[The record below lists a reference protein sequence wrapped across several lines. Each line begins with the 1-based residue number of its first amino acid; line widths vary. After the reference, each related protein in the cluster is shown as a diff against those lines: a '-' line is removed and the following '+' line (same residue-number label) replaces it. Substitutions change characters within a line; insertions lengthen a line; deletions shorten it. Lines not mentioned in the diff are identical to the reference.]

1 MPFVPI
7 SDEELKS
14 LNSLESKRFVPI
26 SNEELK
32 ALNSSL
38 QLASQQPAKGVTGT
52 TTKVS
57 ATSTGKLPAA
67 EPYQVPLP
75 DAMVSVSGGR
85 TERNGG
91 SADSLAPAPFESVVN
106 NPDFATLSKYKSEKS
121 DAGKRFDFQNK
132 AYHYLNDNSY
142 WDGNQTLAD
151 IDAAIFTRN
160 DALSEMTPLE
170 ISIYNYYVNSG
181 DRKTAQAYLQSLR
194 TKLQERKADTIAKE
208 ISKKDGADKVL
219 SAAGLALTGG
229 MSAANSGLEQYLEML
244 TGSDKIVD
252 KNWMEQAQANVRP
265 ELSGGLGVM
274 SDVLYSAGNMAN
286 SAVLGAANPVAGATL
301 MGAQTAGNAYG
312 DTIKEGYSKNEAL
325 LYAGINGALE
335 SGLQYVLGG
344 IGALGKGGA
353 SKLLAKVPAL
363 QTLGKTIEAS
373 IKNPTVQ
380 AGLKS
385 AGKYIAS
392 MGDEAFEEYLQSV
405 VDPVVRNAV
414 LDENNELN
422 PLSEDALYSAL
433 VGAISGGLMNLPGAV
448 TDFTGSKRADTS
460 ANGQWTNGANDD
472 IMETVK
478 GGSLD
483 GRENA
488 QQENAPGGHAGVPGQ
503 IFTVTDSELEKTVP
517 GMERRAD
524 YRGVG
529 LAVTEALQ
537 RRGITPVA
545 LAYTNDSD
553 GFHQAIGRAKQN
565 NMHGAFVTQ
574 HEVSEYANDALFL
587 SEDGNTG
594 VAVTPDGDIVS
605 VFKNPN
611 GKAKKAVH
619 SILLTALEN
628 GGVKLDNFDG
638 ALSDMYWNHGFIPVV
653 RTSFDPEFAPTDWN
667 YARDG
672 QPDII
677 FWAHNGEDAQTV
689 ARRIGEYG
697 DLPDLTKLP
706 VMSYDEAAAYR
717 DNILKQRADSGNT
730 GSAFFD
736 ADSKGSTDNIDAI
749 VRDVFGYGKA
759 ETQEEVRKP
768 DLSQEAK
775 SSRAAKARETGSMFN
790 INPND
795 IETAAILAERTGRNI
810 EFVGTLGEGINGK
823 YDAETGTLYIA
834 ADSPNPV
841 KTILKHELTHSL
853 EGTQAYTELSKFVSD
868 ILVKETG
875 MSLDEIIE
883 AKIGIY
889 GLSGETLD
897 SNGALAELVADY
909 VGDNLF
915 TSEKAIRQLSA
926 EKPSLARRI
935 LNWIRSMKAKLFGTN
950 HEKKMAEAERMYHD
964 ALMEPFVEGSDS
976 SYAKYSIQHDADGKR
991 YVHVD
996 TDQEIFNGKS
1006 VKEMRETA
1014 RKYILDAFRGKVLPV
1029 GDGDKA
1035 FVNGRSASEYA
1046 NPANRRMPD
1055 ELKSAKM
1062 RASTEL
1068 DNLLAVS
1075 DKIGNVP
1082 DDGRHPEATGG
1093 WDVYRTNFEV
1103 GGEMFSGEVKI
1114 KVTDKGRLF
1123 YDVTKIERTA
1133 RNRDQT
1139 RFNLAA
1145 ASGSSSDTTIPQ
1157 THNGVNTSISEN
1169 SAYDTGRYALKT
1181 RVENSDGVE
1190 LTDGQE
1196 RYFEKS
1202 QARDDEGRLLV
1213 VYHATDA
1220 DFTVFDKAKQGS
1232 ANDPGVWGSGFYFD
1246 TDQSFAEEFGSKSKP
1261 YYLNITNPL
1270 RTTYDADCHVVAGIF
1285 RRAGID
1291 IPFKIKPDTSLLQF
1305 IKKFGNRKFSDTLQA
1320 LGYDGVIVSGEE
1332 CVIFEPEQAKLT
1344 NNINPSGDPD
1354 IRHSIG
1360 VSSGDT
1366 IADIKAMVERYGA
1379 IKRGE
1384 APARD
1389 VEIPKQT
1396 NDQTRTRQYVRTA
1409 AEASQVPDSFING
1422 ITQDVMNDVYAYV
1435 PISNNEAMNRAVSTV
1450 ENMGL
1455 DKAIEQWNAAVNG
1468 DHMPGKY
1475 DVALGEYLLTLAVKN
1490 NDPAL
1495 ASKMIIELSTVAT
1508 NAGQAVQAMSMLKR
1522 MTPEGQLMALQKVAD
1537 RINRERPDSN
1547 VKIPETI
1554 IDRVQRVNPRDTE
1567 AVDQIMHDGLVA
1579 IAEQVPSTWLDKW
1592 NAWRYL
1598 AMLGNP
1604 RTHIRNIA
1612 GNAAFAPIVYTK
1624 DFLAGAIEGVV
1635 DAASKATGGQGIAR
1649 TKTALSALPFSKRS
1663 EYLDF
1668 VREDFQKMKDVI
1680 NGGGGKNPAD
1690 VVRDNQK
1697 VFTSKLMQPVE
1708 KAGKR
1713 NSKLLE
1719 AQDLAFKK
1727 IHYERALMQ
1736 YLAANKI
1743 DLSTVTEETLNRGR
1757 NYAIREAQK
1766 ATFADASAFAS
1777 ALNRLSRQHKAAQF
1791 LIEGN
1796 LPFKKTP
1803 VNILKRGVEY
1813 SPAGVLDAVTRKAYQ
1828 LKTGK
1833 IGAAE
1838 FIDSL
1843 SAGLTGTGV
1852 MALGMWLASAG
1863 LLSGGLGDDK
1873 DDQFSKLQGEQEYA
1887 LKIGDTSYTIDWA
1900 APAALPLF
1908 VGAEIVDLYRDSKTG
1923 EVPLS
1928 KLLESLTNLSEPM
1941 VNMSMLQGVKE
1952 AIENVK
1958 FSNQEIPDIIFN
1970 SIASYMGQGVPTL
1983 LGQIART
1990 TDDTRRRNYVEQ
2002 GSAFPSLQMALQ
2014 RNKSKIP
2021 GALQTQQPYVDA
2033 WGREEPTGNIAERA
2047 FSNFLSP
2054 GYTSEKQTSYM
2065 EKELERLY
2073 EETGDSSVLPSS
2085 AQKSVTNQGE
2095 KYVLT
2100 AEEYTEYQRTMGKTS
2115 YELLSKLTGS
2125 SEYKKLT
2132 DEQRTDAVSE
2142 VYSYAKDLAK
2152 EEMLKSRGVKYEP
2165 SSKRQSMD
2173 AAKKNGVPLSTYL
2186 LYSIQ
2191 AKDLKSDKKSNGDTV
2206 SGSLKR
2212 KKEELLNNMGVTA
2225 QQKRILLLLDGYG
2238 SKQQREQLLT
2248 GAVSSGSVY
2257 EETAIDRLLKGA
2269 LS

>member
-503 IFTVTDSELEKTVP
+503 IFTVADSELEKTVP

-638 ALSDMYWNHGFIPVV
+638 ALSDMYWNHGFIPVA

-677 FWAHNGEDAQTV
+677 FWVHNGEDAQTV

-749 VRDVFGYGKA
+749 VRDVFGYGQQTDEQANPGNGDVQSDKWSKPESHWTAENQNVDANEGAAIKSVTEIVQKIRNAFGIPISTGKFNQRAYGIYKTRAEAIRTKVSDALPTIAHELGHHFDKRYGLYVLPSTNEAIQVLISTRPEFAKSYEVEQLPGEAVAEFMRDYLTDRTLAESKYPEFYKTFVKVIPEDQIKKLNSIGDDINRYMFADLHERAKA
-759 ETQEEVRKP
+759 NIVTREESQKIYRSQKSLGDLLTRAKELFSDTAAKVELFGKDAHDRYWISKDVDGMIERMIAGEYMTDIDGKPVEWPDETGHVKPVESLARIMSEITESQKKEFDAYLTYRHGLEFLANGKRVFADDRLNNSEYMRSKMASMESEFPAFKDTAEKIYRWHDIFMRKWVVEPGLITKEAYELLHEKYPSYVPFYRAVENGKGGARGSVANQTSPIKRAKGSGKAILSPVENICVSVDKCVKAADRNAVMQVMAKALRENDGLGYLMEEVPASRIPKTVSSESVKQKISKALK
-768 DLSQEAK
+768 DAGVESDITEALNEAIGADVTQWVVNPHQGADIVWMIEDGK
-775 SSRAAKARETGSMFN
+775 KKYFQIHDKGLMAALTNLTPYQANGFFSVLGTASRAFKALNTGA
-790 INPND
+790 NPIWAAQSNAIRD
-795 IETAAILAERTGRNI
+795 FFTTWHYGSENNPIKFMGQYIKAIVDTVNGLRGKEGMYSEYRAGGGGNSAPISNPKRIKSVAQDLYKQDRGGFRKVIENRIRILEAIEAFSDVIETAPRLAE
-810 EFVGTLGEGINGK
+810 
-823 YDAETGTLYIA
+823 
-834 ADSPNPV
+834 
-841 KTILKHELTHSL
+841 
-853 EGTQAYTELSKFVSD
+853 YT
-868 ILVKETG
+868 
-875 MSLDEIIE
+875 
-883 AKIGIY
+883 
-889 GLSGETLD
+889 
-897 SNGALAELVADY
+897 
-909 VGDNLF
+909 
-915 TSEKAIRQLSA
+915 RQ
-926 EKPSLARRI
+926 R
-935 LNWIRSMKAKLFGTN
+935 
-950 HEKKMAEAERMYHD
+950 
-964 ALMEPFVEGSDS
+964 
-976 SYAKYSIQHDADGKR
+976 KR
-991 YVHVD
+991 
-996 TDQEIFNGKS
+996 
-1006 VKEMRETA
+1006 
-1014 RKYILDAFRGKVLPV
+1014 
-1029 GDGDKA
+1029 
-1035 FVNGRSASEYA
+1035 
-1046 NPANRRMPD
+1046 
-1055 ELKSAKM
+1055 
-1062 RASTEL
+1062 
-1068 DNLLAVS
+1068 
-1075 DKIGNVP
+1075 
-1082 DDGRHPEATGG
+1082 
-1093 WDVYRTNFEV
+1093 
-1103 GGEMFSGEVKI
+1103 
-1114 KVTDKGRLF
+1114 
-1123 YDVTKIERTA
+1123 
-1133 RNRDQT
+1133 
-1139 RFNLAA
+1139 
-1145 ASGSSSDTTIPQ
+1145 
-1157 THNGVNTSISEN
+1157 GV
-1169 SAYDTGRYALKT
+1169 
-1181 RVENSDGVE
+1181 
-1190 LTDGQE
+1190 
-1196 RYFEKS
+1196 
-1202 QARDDEGRLLV
+1202 
-1213 VYHATDA
+1213 
-1220 DFTVFDKAKQGS
+1220 
-1232 ANDPGVWGSGFYFD
+1232 
-1246 TDQSFAEEFGSKSKP
+1246 
-1261 YYLNITNPL
+1261 
-1270 RTTYDADCHVVAGIF
+1270 
-1285 RRAGID
+1285 
-1291 IPFKIKPDTSLLQF
+1291 
-1305 IKKFGNRKFSDTLQA
+1305 
-1320 LGYDGVIVSGEE
+1320 
-1332 CVIFEPEQAKLT
+1332 
-1344 NNINPSGDPD
+1344 D
-1354 IRHSIG
+1354 IRHSVLAADE
-1360 VSSGDT
+1360 VS
-1366 IADIKAMVERYGA
+1366 VNF
-1379 IKRGE
+1379 KRKGQMSPQLD
-1384 APARD
+1384 AVYPYF
-1389 VEIPKQT
+1389 
-1396 NDQTRTRQYVRTA
+1396 N
-1409 AEASQVPDSFING
+1409 ASVQG
-1422 ITQDVMNDVYAYV
+1422 I
-1435 PISNNEAMNRAVSTV
+1435 
-1450 ENMGL
+1450 
-1455 DKAIEQWNAAVNG
+1455 
-1468 DHMPGKY
+1468 
-1475 DVALGEYLLTLAVKN
+1475 
-1490 NDPAL
+1490 
-1495 ASKMIIELSTVAT
+1495 SKMIRFAKSNPKAFWTKHITTSLLLAALVIGWNKFFMDDEDEYEKLSNYMKNNYYCFSVGDGKFVRIAKAKELAVLESLIERTYE
-1508 NAGQAVQAMSMLKR
+1508 AGVLGNDQAFGDFANYTALQFLPPGVP
-1522 MTPEGQLMALQKVAD
+1522 TPED
-1537 RINRERPDSN
+1537 P
-1547 VKIPETI
+1547 
-1554 IDRVQRVNPRDTE
+1554 
-1567 AVDQIMHDGLVA
+1567 
-1579 IAEQVPSTWLDKW
+1579 
-1592 NAWRYL
+1592 L
-1598 AMLGNP
+1598 APVSDMIGVG
-1604 RTHIRNIA
+1604 T
-1612 GNAAFAPIVYTK
+1612 
-1624 DFLAGAIEGVV
+1624 VV
-1635 DAASKATGGQGIAR
+1635 D
-1649 TKTALSALPFSKRS
+1649 
-1663 EYLDF
+1663 
-1668 VREDFQKMKDVI
+1668 
-1680 NGGGGKNPAD
+1680 
-1690 VVRDNQK
+1690 
-1697 VFTSKLMQPVE
+1697 
-1708 KAGKR
+1708 
-1713 NSKLLE
+1713 
-1719 AQDLAFKK
+1719 
-1727 IHYERALMQ
+1727 
-1736 YLAANKI
+1736 LAANKNFSGAPIVPSQYQKLEPYAQYNDKTSWFAKAFGQAMGLSPMQI
-1743 DLSTVTEETLNRGR
+1743 DYVISDNLGIIGNLNKALGA
-1757 NYAIREAQK
+1757 NDKDWSLGILNK
-1766 ATFADASAFAS
+1766 ATADNAYSTDVLNNFYDTLEELEMRANTNPQDGHAVGTYKQYQSMQSIISQLNKFGRESKDDERAFKATARDYVSAFHSSQAGKIDERLIALYERTQSKSIFPYKTFSAS
-1777 ALNRLSRQHKAAQF
+1777 FTKDGKTVNLTPAQF
-1791 LIEGN
+1791 L
-1796 LPFKKTP
+1796 
-1803 VNILKRGVEY
+1803 
-1813 SPAGVLDAVTRKAYQ
+1813 D
-1828 LKTGK
+1828 
-1833 IGAAE
+1833 
-1838 FIDSL
+1838 
-1843 SAGLTGTGV
+1843 
-1852 MALGMWLASAG
+1852 
-1863 LLSGGLGDDK
+1863 
-1873 DDQFSKLQGEQEYA
+1873 
-1887 LKIGDTSYTIDWA
+1887 
-1900 APAALPLF
+1900 
-1908 VGAEIVDLYRDSKTG
+1908 
-1923 EVPLS
+1923 
-1928 KLLESLTNLSEPM
+1928 
-1941 VNMSMLQGVKE
+1941 
-1952 AIENVK
+1952 
-1958 FSNQEIPDIIFN
+1958 
-1970 SIASYMGQGVPTL
+1970 
-1983 LGQIART
+1983 
-1990 TDDTRRRNYVEQ
+1990 
-2002 GSAFPSLQMALQ
+2002 
-2014 RNKSKIP
+2014 
-2021 GALQTQQPYVDA
+2021 YVDEYE
-2033 WGREEPTGNIAERA
+2033 RTLEESYQKILSMNISDEKKVEKLEKAKRD
-2047 FSNFLSP
+2047 L
-2054 GYTSEKQTSYM
+2054 TSS
-2065 EKELERLY
+2065 
-2073 EETGDSSVLPSS
+2073 
-2085 AQKSVTNQGE
+2085 TNK
-2095 KYVLT
+2095 KY
-2100 AEEYTEYQRTMGKTS
+2100 G
-2115 YELLSKLTGS
+2115 G
-2125 SEYKKLT
+2125 
-2132 DEQRTDAVSE
+2132 
-2142 VYSYAKDLAK
+2142 
-2152 EEMLKSRGVKYEP
+2152 G
-2165 SSKRQSMD
+2165 
-2173 AAKKNGVPLSTYL
+2173 
-2186 LYSIQ
+2186 
-2191 AKDLKSDKKSNGDTV
+2191 
-2206 SGSLKR
+2206 
-2212 KKEELLNNMGVTA
+2212 
-2225 QQKRILLLLDGYG
+2225 
-2238 SKQQREQLLT
+2238 
-2248 GAVSSGSVY
+2248 SSGSDKLKVPTY

>member
-32 ALNSSL
+32 VLNSSL
-38 QLASQQPAKGVTGT
+38 QLASQQPAKSVTGT

-75 DAMVSVSGGR
+75 DAMVSVSKGR
-85 TERNGG
+85 NVASQLPMSPDE
-91 SADSLAPAPFESVVN
+91 FVN
-106 NPDFATLSKYKSEKS
+106 APDFSEKS
-121 DAGKRFDFQNK
+121 IYSSGIKAATYQQIN
-132 AYHYLNDNSY
+132 AYHGNDPEKKAAFNLQLLNSPAQNFSNKGYAYITEDELK
-142 WDGNQTLAD
+142 T
-151 IDAAIFTRN
+151 F
-160 DALSEMTPLE
+160 
-170 ISIYNYYVNSG
+170 NYIHSQLG
-181 DRKTAQAYLQSLR
+181 EK
-194 TKLQERKADTIAKE
+194 
-208 ISKKDGADKVL
+208 
-219 SAAGLALTGG
+219 
-229 MSAANSGLEQYLEML
+229 AANSYLDSLELTSRMTEDNARRNEELAKKHPIIASALSPVLTFAKSAAAVDNAVSYLGRNGIDENSFANQGSRAQSSVRGTVSNSIEENIGGIGGKIGSFAYQTGMSIADYL
-244 TGSDKIVD
+244 TVLAG
-252 KNWMEQAQANVRP
+252 
-265 ELSGGLGVM
+265 SGGNK
-274 SDVLYSAGNMAN
+274 A
-286 SAVLGAANPVAGATL
+286 AVLSFLSTSAATDTLIEGKNKGLSDGQAMLKGVVAGAAEAVFEKIPLDNLFSIGNKSGVTKKVL
-301 MGAQTAGNAYG
+301 EVLKQMGLEGTEEVGTDVANAIADGIISG
-312 DTIKEGYSKNEAL
+312 DQSDYNIAVRSYMT
-325 LYAGINGALE
+325 
-335 SGLQYVLGG
+335 SGLSESEAKKKAAADFAKQ
-344 IGALGKGGA
+344 IGM
-353 SKLLAKVPAL
+353 SF
-363 QTLGKTIEAS
+363 
-373 IKNPTVQ
+373 
-380 AGLKS
+380 AG
-385 AGKYIAS
+385 
-392 MGDEAFEEYLQSV
+392 
-405 VDPVVRNAV
+405 
-414 LDENNELN
+414 
-422 PLSEDALYSAL
+422 
-433 VGAISGGLMNLPGAV
+433 GAISGGVLGTGAELLNSA
-448 TDFTGSKRADTS
+448 GSKRADTS

-472 IMETVK
+472 IMKTVK

-488 QQENAPGGHAGVPGQ
+488 QQENAPGGHAGVSGQ

-537 RRGITPVA
+537 KRGITPVA

-587 SEDGNTG
+587 SEDGDTG

-638 ALSDMYWNHGFIPVV
+638 ALSDMYWNHGFIPVA

-667 YARDG
+667 YERDG

-677 FWAHNGEDAQTV
+677 FWVHNGEDAQTV
-689 ARRIGEYG
+689 AKRIGEYG

-759 ETQEEVRKP
+759 ETQGEVRKP

-810 EFVGTLGEGINGK
+810 EFVETLGEGINGK

-897 SNGALAELVADY
+897 SNGALTELVADY

-935 LNWIRSMKAKLFGTN
+935 LNWIRSMKTKLFGTN
-950 HEKKMAEAERMYHD
+950 HEKLMAEAERMYHD
-964 ALMEPFVEGSDS
+964 ALMEPFVKGSDS

-1139 RFNLAA
+1139 RFNPAA

-1409 AEASQVPDSFING
+1409 AEAPQVPDSFING

-1435 PISNNEAMNRAVSTV
+1435 PISNNEAMERAVSTV

-1468 DHMPGKY
+1468 EHMPSKY
-1475 DVALGEYLLTLAVKN
+1475 DVALGEYLLTLAGKN

-1554 IDRVQRVNPRDTE
+1554 IDRVQKVNPRDTE

-1579 IAEQVPSTWLDKW
+1579 LAEQVPSTWLDKW

-1604 RTHIRNIA
+1604 RTHIRNIV
-1612 GNAAFAPIVYTK
+1612 GNAAFTPIIYTK

-1635 DAASKATGGQGIAR
+1635 NAASKVVGGQGIAR

-1708 KAGKR
+1708 KAGKL

-1719 AQDLAFKK
+1719 AEDLAFKK

-1743 DLSTVTEETLNRGR
+1743 DLSTVTEETLKRGR

-1766 ATFADASAFAS
+1766 ATFADASALAS
-1777 ALNRLSRQHKAAQF
+1777 ALNHLSRRHKAAQF
-1791 LIEGN
+1791 IIEGN

-1813 SPAGVLDAVTRKAYQ
+1813 SPAGVLDTVTRKAYQ

-1887 LKIGDTSYTIDWA
+1887 LQIGDTSYTIDWA

-1941 VNMSMLQGVKE
+1941 VNMSMLQGIND

-1958 FSNQEIPDIIFN
+1958 FSDNPIVDFGMN
-1970 SIASYMGQGVPTL
+1970 AGVSYLSQGVPTL

-1990 TDDTRRRNYVEQ
+1990 SDDTRRRNYVEQ
-2002 GSAFPSLQMALQ
+2002 GSAFPTLQMALQ

-2047 FSNFLSP
+2047 LSNFLSP
-2054 GYTSEKQTSYM
+2054 GYTSEKQTSSM

-2073 EETGDSSVLPSS
+2073 EETGDAGVLPSS

-2100 AEEYTEYQRTMGKTS
+2100 AKEYTEYQRTMGKTS

-2132 DEQRTDAVSE
+2132 DEQRTEAVSE

-2173 AAKKNGVPLSTYL
+2173 AAKKNGVPLSMYL

-2212 KKEELLNNMGVTA
+2212 KKEALLNNMGVTG
-2225 QQKRILLLLDGYG
+2225 QQKRVLLLLDGYG
-2238 SKQQREQLLT
+2238 SKQQREKLLT
-2248 GAVSSGSVY
+2248 GTASSGSSY

-2269 LS
+2269 LQ

>member
-75 DAMVSVSGGR
+75 DAMISVSKGR
-85 TERNGG
+85 NVASQLPMSPDE
-91 SADSLAPAPFESVVN
+91 FVN
-106 NPDFATLSKYKSEKS
+106 APDFSEKS
-121 DAGKRFDFQNK
+121 IYSSGIKDATYQQIN
-132 AYHYLNDNSY
+132 AYHGNDPEKKAAFNLQLLNSPAQNFSNKGYAYITEDELK
-142 WDGNQTLAD
+142 T
-151 IDAAIFTRN
+151 
-160 DALSEMTPLE
+160 
-170 ISIYNYYVNSG
+170 YNYIHSQLG
-181 DRKTAQAYLQSLR
+181 EK
-194 TKLQERKADTIAKE
+194 
-208 ISKKDGADKVL
+208 
-219 SAAGLALTGG
+219 
-229 MSAANSGLEQYLEML
+229 AANSYLDSLGLTSRMTEDNARRNEELAKKHPIITSALSPVLTFAKSAAAVDNAVSYLGGNGIDENSFANQGSRAQSSVRGTVSNSIEENIGGIGGKIGSFAYQTGMSIADYL
-244 TGSDKIVD
+244 TVLAG
-252 KNWMEQAQANVRP
+252 
-265 ELSGGLGVM
+265 SGG
-274 SDVLYSAGNMAN
+274 NKT
-286 SAVLGAANPVAGATL
+286 AVLSFLSTSAATDALIEGKNKGLSDGQAMLKGVVAGAAEAVFEKIPLDNLFSIGNKSGVTKKVL
-301 MGAQTAGNAYG
+301 EVLKQMGLEGAEEVGTDVANAIADGIISG
-312 DTIKEGYSKNEAL
+312 DQSDYNIAVRSYMT
-325 LYAGINGALE
+325 
-335 SGLQYVLGG
+335 SGLSESEAKKKAAADFAKQ
-344 IGALGKGGA
+344 IGM
-353 SKLLAKVPAL
+353 SF
-363 QTLGKTIEAS
+363 
-373 IKNPTVQ
+373 
-380 AGLKS
+380 AG
-385 AGKYIAS
+385 
-392 MGDEAFEEYLQSV
+392 
-405 VDPVVRNAV
+405 
-414 LDENNELN
+414 
-422 PLSEDALYSAL
+422 
-433 VGAISGGLMNLPGAV
+433 GAISGGVLGTGAELLNSA
-448 TDFTGSKRADTS
+448 GSKRADTS

-638 ALSDMYWNHGFIPVV
+638 ALSDMYWNHGFIPVA

-677 FWAHNGEDAQTV
+677 FWVHNGVDAQTV

-759 ETQEEVRKP
+759 ETQGEVRKP

-795 IETAAILAERTGRNI
+795 IETAAILAEQTGRNI
-810 EFVGTLGEGINGK
+810 EFVETLGEGRNGK

-935 LNWIRSMKAKLFGTN
+935 LNWIRSMKTKLFGTN
-950 HEKKMAEAERMYHD
+950 HEKLMAEAERMYHD
-964 ALMEPFVEGSDS
+964 ALMEPFVKGSDS

-1232 ANDPGVWGSGFYFD
+1232 ANDPGVWGSGFYFV

-1475 DVALGEYLLTLAVKN
+1475 DVALGEYLLTLAGKN

-1579 IAEQVPSTWLDKW
+1579 LAEQVPSTWLDKW

-1604 RTHIRNIA
+1604 RTHIRNIV
-1612 GNAAFAPIVYTK
+1612 GNAAFTPIIYTK

-1635 DAASKATGGQGIAR
+1635 NAASKAAGGQGIAR

-1663 EYLDF
+1663 EYLNF

-1708 KAGKR
+1708 KAGKL

-1719 AQDLAFKK
+1719 AEDLAFKK
-1727 IHYERALMQ
+1727 THYERALMQ

-1777 ALNRLSRQHKAAQF
+1777 ALNRLSRQHKGAQL

-1813 SPAGVLDAVTRKAYQ
+1813 SPAGILDTVTRKAYQ
-1828 LKTGK
+1828 LKSGK
-1833 IGAAE
+1833 ISTAE